1 MLPDNR
7 VLRSEPIELEASL
20 KNIRP
25 LGLAAT
31 CLLAVAAL
39 GCGSRDGAWGGA
51 GDGSGKSLS
60 PVKVIAFDESA
71 AVLQGIA
78 DGTVVGTIVQNP
90 FQYGAKSIET
100 LHALKEGRADAIPEG
115 RFINIP
121 ARVVLADDSRKE
133 FAGAEVVPVAAFRE
147 QLTKLLA
154 GSNATAASEG
164 PEYAFITNGVADF
177 WTIGR
182 AGALKAAADLGVKAA
197 VIMPNSITD
206 QTRKIEDLLTRGTAG
221 IAISPINPTNQ
232 GEVLAKAAAAT
243 NLITH
248 DSDAPDSPRQV
259 YIGMDN
265 YEAGLICGKL
275 VRDALPAG
283 GKVMLF
289 IGRLDQDNSQRR
301 RQGCIDGILGREP
314 DASRRDDP
322 GATLTSDD
330 SRYKILGT
338 MTDQFDRAKA
348 KANAE
353 DALLR
358 HPDVAAMV
366 GLFEYNPP
374 LILEALER
382 AGRLVR
388 PAAR

>member
-1 MLPDNR
+1 MMA
-7 VLRSEPIELEASL
+7 ASL
-20 KNIRP
+20 KNIGR
-25 LGLAAT
+25 LGCGAA
-31 CLLAVAAL
+31 CLLAVASL
-39 GCGSRDGAWGGA
+39 GCGSRDGGEGYAGG
-51 GDGSGKSLS
+51 GSSKSLP
-60 PVKVIAFDESA
+60 PVKVIAFDESQ
-71 AVLQGIA
+71 AVLQGVA

-90 FQYGAKSIET
+90 FLYGYRSIEL
-100 LHALKEGRADAIPEG
+100 LHALKEGKADTVPTS

-121 ARVVLADDSRKE
+121 ARIVLADNSRTE
-133 FAGAEVVPVAAFRE
+133 FAGAEVVPVAEFRDE
-147 QLTKLLA
+147 LAKLLA
-154 GSNATAASEG
+154 GGGVAAASEG

-177 WTIGR
+177 WTIGQ
-182 AGALKAAADLGVKAA
+182 AGALKAAADLNVKAA
-197 VIMPNSITD
+197 VIMPSSITD

-221 IAISPINPTNQ
+221 IAISPINPANQ

-275 VRDALPAG
+275 VRDALPTG

-314 DASRRDDP
+314 DPARRDDP
-322 GATLTSDD
+322 GATPKSDD
-330 SRYKILGT
+330 GKYEVLGT

-382 AGRLVR
+382 AGRLVQ
-388 PAAR
+388 PAAK